1 LVYLCAK
8 GDSNMRYFEI
18 TDEPPFVHYINTYQ
32 SGDPQRGMGLMPK
45 RGCDIMACEIAKF
58 YKLHSKGLIEVI
70 SFTVPRKSELFQ
82 EDIFPPTLSDEP
94 ALTAEQWASGDDK
107 PPVLMSLK
115 DGYKPNASKDFNSA
129 TPSKPKPNILAESG
143 KKPAPAQRNA
153 QAGSKESSP
162 GPTSATS
169 AAVPA
174 SVLSDLA
181 KVEELVS
188 EMQKLKAIILKHE
201 VRIRDLEKQQQQS
214 NHTDTL
220 NNGESN
226 NNGESALLPDEV

>member
-1 LVYLCAK
+1 
-8 GDSNMRYFEI
+8 
-18 TDEPPFVHYINTYQ
+18 
-32 SGDPQRGMGLMPK
+32 
-45 RGCDIMACEIAKF
+45 
-58 YKLHSKGLIEVI
+58 
-70 SFTVPRKSELFQ
+70 
-82 EDIFPPTLSDEP
+82 
-94 ALTAEQWASGDDK
+94 
-107 PPVLMSLK
+107 MSLRE
-115 DGYKPNASKDFNSA
+115 GYKPNATSKDFNSS
-129 TPSKPKPNILAESG
+129 TPSKPKPNVLAESG

-153 QAGSKESSP
+153 QAGSKEGSP
-162 GPTSATS
+162 GPTAATA

-201 VRIRDLEKQQQQS
+201 VRIRDLEKKCEDRGS

-220 NNGESN
+220 NHHETN